1 MVRMKI
7 LPIDLSHPLV
17 AGAKLQAIFRFVK
30 WQLKS
35 RIFSRDFIHR
45 WVAESK
51 FYVRNGET
59 GLTQN
64 IYVGLH
70 EFADMCFLLHL
81 LRKED
86 QFIDV
91 GANSGSYSILA
102 GSVIGARVLALE
114 PIPSTYTR
122 LVANFNLNCIESPSE
137 TMNLGLGSL
146 PGSLYMT
153 SSLDTTNKIVF
164 DHDSVRTIKVDIK
177 TLDLVAADL
186 IPTLIKID
194 VEGWESEVI
203 RGGFET
209 LQKPSLVALILELNE
224 SGERYGYFD
233 NNILEILNDFGF
245 QPHSYDPFRR
255 TLQLLPGKNPKGGNT
270 IFIKKREEVIR
281 KIKSAPKREILG
293 NWI

>member
-1 MVRMKI
+1 MKI
-7 LPIDLSHPLV
+7 LPIDFSHPLV
-17 AGAKLQAIFRFVK
+17 SDAELQTIFRFVK
-30 WQLKS
+30 WQIKS
-35 RIFSRDFIHR
+35 RIFTRDFIHE
-45 WVAESK
+45 WVEGSR
-51 FYVRNGET
+51 FYVKNGET

-137 TMNLGLGSL
+137 AMNLGLGSS

-153 SSLDTTNKIVF
+153 SSLDTMNQIVF
-164 DHDSVRTIKVDIK
+164 DKDSARSIQVDIK
-177 TLDLVAADL
+177 TLDLVASDL
-186 IPTLIKID
+186 IPALIKID

-203 RGGFET
+203 RGGFDT
-209 LQKPSLVALILELNE
+209 LRNPSLVALILELNE

-233 NNILEILNDFGF
+233 NDILEVLNNFGF
-245 QPHSYDPFRR
+245 QPHTYDPFRR
-255 TLQLLPGKNPKGGNT
+255 TLQQIPGKNPKGGNT
-270 IFIKKREEVIR
+270 IFIRNEQEVIS
-281 KIKSAPKREILG
+281 KIKTAPKREILG
-293 NWI
+293 TWI

>member
-1 MVRMKI
+1 MKI
-7 LPIDLSHPLV
+7 LPIDFSHPLV
-17 AGAKLQAIFRFVK
+17 SDAELQTIFRFVK
-30 WQLKS
+30 WQIKS
-35 RIFSRDFIHR
+35 RIFTRDFIHK
-45 WVAESK
+45 WVDGSR
-51 FYVRNGET
+51 FYVKNGET

-137 TMNLGLGSL
+137 AMNLGLGSL

-153 SSLDTTNKIVF
+153 SSLDTMNQIVF
-164 DHDSVRTIKVDIK
+164 DKDSARSIQVDIK
-177 TLDLVAADL
+177 TLDLVASDL
-186 IPTLIKID
+186 IPALIKID

-203 RGGFET
+203 RGGFDT
-209 LQKPSLVALILELNE
+209 LRNPSLVALILELNE

-233 NNILEILNDFGF
+233 NDILEVLNNFGF
-245 QPHSYDPFRR
+245 QPHTYDPFRR
-255 TLQLLPGKNPKGGNT
+255 TLQQIPGKNPKGGNT
-270 IFIKKREEVIR
+270 IFIRNEQEVIS
-281 KIKSAPKREILG
+281 KIKTAPKREILG
-293 NWI
+293 TWI

>member
-1 MVRMKI
+1 MKRMKI
-7 LPIDLSHPLV
+7 LPIDFSHPLV
-17 AGAKLQAIFRFVK
+17 SDAKLQAIFRFVK
-30 WQLKS
+30 WQIKS
-35 RIFSRDFIHR
+35 RIFTRNFIHK
-45 WVAESK
+45 WVDGSR
-51 FYVRNGET
+51 FYVKNGET

-122 LVANFNLNCIESPSE
+122 LVANFNLNCISNPSE
-137 TMNLGLGSL
+137 AMNLGLGSL

-153 SSLDTTNKIVF
+153 SSLDTMNQIVF
-164 DHDSVRTIKVDIK
+164 DKDSARSIQVDIK
-177 TLDLVAADL
+177 TLDLVASEL
-186 IPTLIKID
+186 IPVLIKID

-203 RGGFET
+203 RGGFDT
-209 LQKPSLVALILELNE
+209 LQKSSLVALILELNE

-233 NNILEILNDFGF
+233 NDILEVLNNFGF
-245 QPHSYDPFRR
+245 QPHTYDPYRR
-255 TLQLLPGKNPKGGNT
+255 TLQQIPGKNPKGGNT
-270 IFIKKREEVIR
+270 IFIRNEQEVIS
-281 KIKSAPKREILG
+281 KIKTAPKREILG
-293 NWI
+293 TWI

>member
-1 MVRMKI
+1 MKI
-7 LPIDLSHPLV
+7 LPIDFSHPLV
-17 AGAKLQAIFRFVK
+17 ADAELQAIFRFIK
-30 WQLKS
+30 WQIKS
-35 RIFSRDFIHR
+35 RIFTRDFIHS
-45 WVAESK
+45 WVAGSK
-51 FYVRNGET
+51 FYVKNGET

-81 LRKED
+81 LRKEN

-122 LVANFNLNCIESPSE
+122 LVANFNLNCIVGPSQAL
-137 TMNLGLGSL
+137 NLGLGSL

-153 SSLDTTNKIVF
+153 SSFDTTNQIVF
-164 DHDSVRTIKVDIK
+164 EKNSAASIQVDIK
-177 TLDLVAADL
+177 TLDLVASDL

-194 VEGWESEVI
+194 VEGWESEVR

-209 LQKPSLVALILELNE
+209 LQNPCLLALIVELNE

-233 NNILEILNDFGF
+233 IDILKVLNDFGF
-245 QPHSYDPFRR
+245 QPYIYDPFRR
-255 TLQLLPGKNPKGGNT
+255 TLQQIPGKNPKGGNT
-270 IFIKKREEVIR
+270 IFIRNEQKVIR
-281 KIKSAPKREILG
+281 KIKTAPKREILG
-293 NWI
+293 TWI

>member
-1 MVRMKI
+1 MKI
-7 LPIDLSHPLV
+7 LPIDFSHPLV
-17 AGAKLQAIFRFVK
+17 ADAKLQAIFRFVK

-35 RIFSRDFIHR
+35 RIFPQDFIHN
-45 WVAESK
+45 WVAQSK
-51 FYVRNGET
+51 FYVKNGET

-70 EFADMCFLLHL
+70 EFTDMCFLLHL

-91 GANSGSYSILA
+91 GSNSGAYSILA

-114 PIPSTYTR
+114 PIPSTYVR

-137 TMNLGLGSL
+137 TMNLGLGSS

-153 SSLDTTNKIVF
+153 SSFDTTNQIVF
-164 DHDSVRTIKVDIK
+164 DQDSEESIKVDIK
-177 TLDLVAADL
+177 TLDQVASDL
-186 IPTLIKID
+186 NPKLIKID
-194 VEGWESEVI
+194 VEGWETEVI

-209 LQKPSLVALILELNE
+209 LQNPGLVALILELNE

-233 NNILEILNDFGF
+233 RDIIEILNDFGF
-245 QPHSYDPFRR
+245 QAHSYDPFRR
-255 TLQLLPGKNPKGGNT
+255 TLKQLPSKNLSGGNT
-270 IFIKKREEVIR
+270 IFIKNKKEVER
-281 KIKSAPKREILG
+281 KIKSAAKREILG
-293 NWI
+293 TWI

>member
-1 MVRMKI
+1 MKI
-7 LPIDLSHPLV
+7 LPIDFSHPLV
-17 AGAKLQAIFRFVK
+17 ADAKLQAILRFVK
-30 WQLKS
+30 WQIKS
-35 RIFSRDFIHR
+35 RIFPRDFIHS
-45 WVAESK
+45 WVAGSK
-51 FYVRNGET
+51 FYVKNGET

-86 QFIDV
+86 SFIDV

-114 PIPSTYTR
+114 PIPSTYKR
-122 LVANFNLNCIESPSE
+122 LVANFNLNSIENPSRA
-137 TMNLGLGSL
+137 MNLGLGSS

-153 SSLDTTNKIVF
+153 SSLDTTNQIVF
-164 DHDSVRTIKVDIK
+164 DKDSVRSIQVEIK
-177 TLDLVAADL
+177 TLDVVASDL

-209 LQKPSLVALILELNE
+209 LRNPGLIALILELNE

-233 NNILEILNDFGF
+233 NEILEVLYDFGF

-255 TLQLLPGKNPKGGNT
+255 TLQQLPGKNPMGGNT
-270 IFIKKREEVIR
+270 IFIRNEAEIIR
-281 KIKSAPKREILG
+281 KIKTAPKREILG
-293 NWI
+293 TLI

>member
-1 MVRMKI
+1 MKI

-17 AGAKLQAIFRFVK
+17 AGAEPQAIFRFVK
-30 WQLKS
+30 WQIKS

-51 FYVRNGET
+51 FYVKNGET

-70 EFADMCFLLHL
+70 EFSDMCFLFHL

-86 QFIDV
+86 HFIDV
-91 GANSGSYSILA
+91 GANAGSYSILA
-102 GSVIGARVLALE
+102 GAVIGARVLALE
-114 PIPSTYTR
+114 PIPSTHTR
-122 LVANFNLNCIESPSE
+122 LVANFNLNCIESPSKA
-137 TMNLGLGSL
+137 MNLGLGSV

-153 SSLDTTNKIVF
+153 SSLDTMNQIVF
-164 DHDSVRTIKVDIK
+164 DQDSVKSIQVDIK
-177 TLDLVAADL
+177 TLDLVASDL

-209 LQKPSLVALILELNE
+209 LRNPSLVALILELNG

-233 NNILEILNDFGF
+233 NDILEVLNNFGF
-245 QPHSYDPFRR
+245 KPHSYDPFRR
-255 TLQLLPGKNPKGGNT
+255 TLQQLLGKNPKGGNT
-270 IFIKKREEVIR
+270 IFIRNEEEVIR
-281 KIKSAPKREILG
+281 KIKTAPKREILG
-293 NWI
+293 TWI

>member
-1 MVRMKI
+1 MKL

-30 WQLKS
+30 WQIKS
-35 RIFSRDFIHR
+35 RIFSRDFIHE
-45 WVAESK
+45 WVDGSK
-51 FYVRNGET
+51 FYVKKSET

-70 EFADMCFLLHL
+70 EFSDMCFLLHL

-86 QFIDV
+86 RFIDV

-102 GSVIGARVLALE
+102 GSVIGAKVLALE
-114 PIPSTYTR
+114 PIPSTYSR
-122 LVANFNLNCIESPSE
+122 LVANFNLNCIESPSKA
-137 TMNLGLGSL
+137 MNVGLGSL

-153 SSLDTTNKIVF
+153 SSLDTRNQIIF
-164 DHDSVRTIKVDIK
+164 NQDSVGTIRVDIK
-177 TLDLVAADL
+177 TLDLVSFDL

-209 LQKPSLVALILELNE
+209 LRKPSLVALILELNE

-233 NNILEILNDFGF
+233 NDILEVLNDFGF

-255 TLQLLPGKNPKGGNT
+255 TLQQLPGKNSGGGNT
-270 IFIKKREEVIR
+270 IFIKNQEEVIR
-281 KIKSAPKREILG
+281 RIKTAPKREILG

>member
-1 MVRMKI
+1 MKI
-7 LPIDLSHPLV
+7 LPIDFSHPLV
-17 AGAKLQAIFRFVK
+17 ADAELQAIFRFIK
-30 WQLKS
+30 WQIKS
-35 RIFSRDFIHR
+35 RIFTRDFIHS
-45 WVAESK
+45 WVAGSK
-51 FYVRNGET
+51 FYVKNGET

-81 LRKED
+81 LRKEN

-122 LVANFNLNCIESPSE
+122 LVANFNLNCIVGPSQAL
-137 TMNLGLGSL
+137 NLGLGSL

-153 SSLDTTNKIVF
+153 SSFDTTNQIVF
-164 DHDSVRTIKVDIK
+164 EKNSAASIQVDIK
-177 TLDLVAADL
+177 TLDLVASDL

-209 LQKPSLVALILELNE
+209 LQNPCLLALIVELNE

-233 NNILEILNDFGF
+233 IDILKVLNDFGF
-245 QPHSYDPFRR
+245 QPYIYDPFRR
-255 TLQLLPGKNPKGGNT
+255 TLQQIPGKNPKGGNT
-270 IFIKKREEVIR
+270 IFIRNEQKVIR
-281 KIKSAPKREILG
+281 KIKTAPKREILG
-293 NWI
+293 TWI